1 MSEVEKMSIE
11 LPRAM
16 TEMVRDAVKSGRY
29 ATASEVISQALRDWD
44 KYDRAKAAALED
56 MRSLIQEGIDSGP
69 GEEWNAEKF
78 KQELHAEFAAINK
91 LRETA

>member
-16 TEMVRDAVKSGRY
+16 TEMVREAVKSGRY

-78 KQELHAEFAAINK
+78 KQELHAEFVAINK